1 MITRVGEEG
10 VQGCP
15 RTPSPTNTPA
25 SSYPHSKAIEE
36 GASMSLSSVVL
47 MSAYLL
53 KSYLRLTG
61 FWSIPSVT
69 FAASMFSSP
78 CQNGDQRTSKIKNMK
93 NAAGV
98 NIRGTSLGNTSLS
111 PAGITHPVVP
121 ILCWLTLNE
130 AKSRRAWG
138 TG

>member
-36 GASMSLSSVVL
+36 GVSMSLSSGVL
-47 MSAYLL
+47 LSCLFAQIVSQINWFL
-53 KSYLRLTG
+53 
-61 FWSIPSVT
+61 SIPSVT
-69 FAASMFSSP
+69 FTASMFSLP
-78 CQNGDQRTSKIKNMK
+78 CQNGDQRTSKIKNLK
-93 NAAGV
+93 NAADV